1 MGILKSCL
9 STSGGSVV
17 VAEFALY
24 DEAEAIAVTPTNP
37 GFDDLM
43 GEPFLEDND
52 SDQVGE
58 RVRPEDLTRIL
69 GKLSFTRN
77 EEQRQNATG
86 NSPRSFAMLRVSRGE
101 LERKGLL
108 VDGVYGV
115 RPNDR
120 ILRVRD
126 RVGRILHEFEH
137 GNRDGLYVV
146 EVRPGETGSNVV
158 DIHFVKRRP
167 SAD

>member
-1 MGILKSCL
+1 
-9 STSGGSVV
+9 
-17 VAEFALY
+17 
-24 DEAEAIAVTPTNP
+24 
-37 GFDDLM
+37 
-43 GEPFLEDND
+43 
-52 SDQVGE
+52 
-58 RVRPEDLTRIL
+58 
-69 GKLSFTRN
+69 
-77 EEQRQNATG
+77 
-86 NSPRSFAMLRVSRGE
+86 MLRVSRGE